1 MKRQSDEFIIFHG
14 EIINKKEMEKF
25 TFPVGCKFLYK
36 NVSYNDK
43 FIVASIKKEPGA
55 EFRQIIGSVAG
66 EVWILLSSL
75 QREAAVGAI
84 TNIETNKAS
93 DVAETSPKKKVIS
106 KKKTSPKKKVN
117 KKDSIKKKVKGK
129 KK

>member
-1 MKRQSDEFIIFHG
+1 MKRQSDEFVIFHG

-25 TFPVGCKFLYK
+25 TFPVGCKFVYK

-43 FIVASIKKEPGA
+43 FTVVSIKKEPGA
-55 EFRQIIGSVAG
+55 EFRQIVGSIAG

-84 TNIETNKAS
+84 TNIETNKTS
-93 DVAETSPKKKVIS
+93 DVVETASKKKVIS
-106 KKKTSPKKKVN
+106 KKKTSPKKKIN
-117 KKDSIKKKVKGK
+117 KKVSLNKKVKGK